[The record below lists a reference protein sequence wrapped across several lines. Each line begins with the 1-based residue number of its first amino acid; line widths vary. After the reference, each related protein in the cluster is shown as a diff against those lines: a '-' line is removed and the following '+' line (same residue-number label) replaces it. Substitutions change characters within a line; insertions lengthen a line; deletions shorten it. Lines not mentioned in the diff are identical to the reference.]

1 MVAINSSFYSLR
13 ILVSTRIGLVL
24 RQIMLGEMALSIRNN
39 IFYDD
44 KPLAVIQNDGD

>member
-1 MVAINSSFYSLR
+1 MVAIDSLFFSLR
-13 ILVSTRIGLVL
+13 ILVSARIGLML
-24 RQIMLGEMALSIRNN
+24 RQIMLGEMALSIRKN